1 MTLPPS
7 FPPGPRGLVEV
18 ATTFRRFMNEPEAE
32 FRAAH
37 ARWGDTLG
45 FRLGRDRIVVLGDP
59 GLIGEVLVN
68 TDGTWVKDRVTRD
81 LSVFLGMGLLTN
93 EGASWRRQ
101 RKLLSPSLTRRH
113 IALYADAMVGCA
125 RRYADR
131 LADGDERDV
140 HADMSAV
147 TLEIVTETLFGAAFG
162 HDPTRVGHAIDSV
175 MVDFQELVQTWR
187 RFLPATVPFAARRRM
202 VESSKEIDA
211 VVMEVIHRRRR
222 TGERG
227 DDLLSRLLEARDD
240 EGSGM
245 SDQQLRDEA
254 VTLFVAGH
262 ETTANALSFAL
273 MFLGDHPEVDARLR
287 DEVARVLGDRPAT
300 ADDVAAL
307 RLTDAVARETMR
319 LYPPAHLIG
328 REATRDVALGPY
340 RLPRGTAV
348 LISPWALQRDPRHWP
363 DPLAFRPD
371 RWLDGSAER
380 APKNAYLPFG
390 GGPRVCIG
398 NHFAQME
405 LVLVLATIARRAR
418 FERVSAA
425 PVRVQA
431 AITLRPAGGLR
442 MRVARRG
449 EPSAPQQE

>member
-1 MTLPPS
+1 MNLPPS
-7 FPPGPRGLVEV
+7 FPPGPRGPIEV
-18 ATTFRRFMNEPEAE
+18 AVTFRRFMRDPESE
-32 FRAAH
+32 LRAAH

-45 FRLGRDRIVVLGDP
+45 FRLGRDRIVVLGDTR
-59 GLIGEVLVN
+59 LIGDVLVS
-68 TDGTWVKDRVTRD
+68 TDGTWIKDRVTRD
-81 LSVFLGMGLLTN
+81 LSAFLGMGLLTN
-93 EGASWRRQ
+93 EGESWRRQ
-101 RKLLSPSLTRRH
+101 RKLIAPPLTRRH
-113 IALYADAMVGCA
+113 IATYADAMARCA
-125 RRYADR
+125 QRYADGLR
-131 LADGDERDV
+131 TGEVRDV

-147 TLEIVTETLFGAAFG
+147 TLDIVTETLFGAAFG
-162 HDPTRVGHAIDSV
+162 HDPTRVGRAIDRV

-187 RFLPATVPFAARRRM
+187 RFLPAGVPLAARRRM
-202 VESSKEIDA
+202 AESSKEIDA
-211 VVMEVIHRRRR
+211 VVMDVIQRRRR

-240 EGSGM
+240 EGAGM

-287 DEVARVLGDRPAT
+287 DEVARVLGDRPAI

-307 RLTDAVARETMR
+307 RFTDAVARETMR

-340 RLPRGTAV
+340 AVPRGTAV

-405 LVLVLATIARRAR
+405 LVLALATIARRVR

-442 MRVARRG
+442 MRVVERARPREG
-449 EPSAPQQE
+449 